1 MLLQKDD
8 RLSLE
13 KAAELLAAGNIVIL
27 PTDTVY
33 GFSGIVDLKGA
44 EKKDCGSLIR
54 RIKGRDEGK
63 PFIELISSPDEIT
76 DYTDEPI
83 PDELLSLWPG
93 PLTLIVPLKKDSPLD
108 TDLST
113 VAFRCPGDG
122 WLRRVIARTGRP
134 LYSSSVN
141 RSGSPVLSSIA
152 AIEKEFA
159 AEVPLI
165 ISDGD
170 KNGSLPSTI
179 VSVGSGGI
187 RLIRQGTLKIPAG
200 LTASTAA
207 CP

>member
-1 MLLQKDD
+1 MILQKDEG
-8 RLSLE
+8 LSIQ
-13 KAAELLAAGNIVIL
+13 KAAELLAAGKIVIV

-44 EKKDCGSLIR
+44 EKKNCGSLIR

-63 PFIELISSPDEIT
+63 SFIELISSPDEIT
-76 DYTDEPI
+76 DYTEETI

-108 TDLST
+108 TDLPT
-113 VAFRCPGDG
+113 VAFRCPGDS
-122 WLRRVIARTGRP
+122 WLRQVIARTGRP
-134 LYSSSVN
+134 IYSSSVN
-141 RSGSPVLSSIA
+141 RSGKPVLS
-152 AIEKEFA
+152 AIRDIETEFS

-179 VSVGSGGI
+179 VAVKSGGI
-187 RLIRQGTLKIPAG
+187 TLIRQGALKIPTG
-200 LTASTAA
+200 VTASSAA